1 MDLGIAGRKAIVGGA
16 SAGLGKACAMSLA
29 REGVELTIVSRTR
42 DNIEAAAEEIRKET
56 GAKVTALALDITTDE
71 GRAAALTACPE
82 PDILVNNSGGPPTG
96 NYKDWG
102 REEWFSAVNGN
113 MLYPIFMIKDTID
126 GMISRKWGRIVNV
139 TSSAVKA
146 PINVLGLSNGAR
158 AGLTGFIAGLA
169 RDVAKHGITVN
180 NVLPGDFETD
190 RHTSNTVAMAKRE
203 GRTPEEMKAIR
214 IGRIPAG
221 RYGSPEEFGEFVAFV
236 CSEKAA
242 FLTAQ
247 NLLLDGGKYPGTF

>member
-1 MDLGIAGRKAIVGGA
+1 MDLGIAGKKAIVGGA
-16 SAGLGKACAMSLA
+16 SAGLGRACAMSLA

-56 GAKVTALALDITTDE
+56 GSAVTAIAVDITSDE
-71 GRAAALTACPE
+71 GRAAVLAACPE

-96 NYKDWG
+96 NYKDWD
-102 REEWFSAVNGN
+102 REAWFSAINGN

-126 GMISRKWGRIVNV
+126 GMKARKWGRIVNV

-169 RDVAKHGITVN
+169 RDVAAHGITVN
-180 NVLPGDFETD
+180 NVMPGDFETD
-190 RHTSNTVAMAKRE
+190 RHTSNTEAMAKRE
-203 GRTPEEMKAIR
+203 GKSFDEMKAIR
-214 IGRIPAG
+214 VGRIPAG
-221 RYGSPEEFGEFVAFV
+221 RYGDPSEFGDFVAFV

-242 FLTAQ
+242 FVTAQ